1 MEQIKITI
9 GSRGSD
15 LALWQAHHIKNRLET
30 LGAQVELKIFKTQGD
45 KIQHLSLD
53 KLEGKGFFTKEL
65 EEALLANEIDL
76 AVHSHKDLP
85 TVSPEGLVIAAV
97 SEREDPSELILI
109 RKEAYDGTL
118 EFSFKKNAIIGTS
131 SARRKA
137 QLLSFR
143 KDVEIKDIRGN
154 VPTRIQKLRE
164 GQFDAILL
172 AKAGVSRL
180 ALDLSD
186 LIVYEVNPKKIVP
199 APAQGV
205 LALQIRESDQNLAEF
220 LKGIHQSDVQD
231 CIGIERK
238 LLNLFEGGCHM
249 PLGAYAIFENNCYKL
264 WVSKAE
270 EANEI
275 PQRLYIESST
285 TEGMAE
291 RALGILNT
299 NPLKEKNIFISRN
312 TNDVSFLKTSLEAS
326 NAVLTGITGIHTKT
340 IALPKQDYSE
350 VQIIFFNSKNAVQH
364 FFKQAPVL
372 SKEVKY
378 AAFGPGTEKAIYQ
391 QGFEVD
397 FSGKSSDP
405 MQVAAQFLS
414 KFADGKRIVFPK
426 ALQSLQSVSSIL
438 SRHHFVEQVDVY
450 ETSSVE
456 NVALPNADVYVFT
469 SPSNVTAFSSSLEN
483 IKTKVVAIGPSTAE
497 ALTLKGIKVH
507 AVSERADDTGLLDAV
522 TSVLVASSGY

>member
-1 MEQIKITI
+1 MEQQKIII

-15 LALWQAHHIKNRLET
+15 LALWQANHIKNRLQE
-30 LGAQVELKIFKTQGD
+30 LGAEVEIKIFKTQGD

-65 EEALLANEIDL
+65 EDALLSNEIDL

-85 TVSPEGLVIAAV
+85 TVSPSGLIIAAV

-154 VPTRIQKLRE
+154 VPTRIQKLRD

-180 ALDLSD
+180 ELDLSD

-205 LALQIRESDQNLAEF
+205 LALQIRESDQHLFEF
-220 LKGIHQSDVQD
+220 LQRVHQVNVQA

-249 PLGAYAIFENNCYKL
+249 PLGAYAIEENNIFKL
-264 WVSKAE
+264 WVSKAN
-270 EANEI
+270 EANDV
-275 PQRLYIESST
+275 PQRLYIESNVA
-285 TEGMAE
+285 EGMAE
-291 RALGILNT
+291 RALNLLNA
-299 NPLKEKNIFISRN
+299 NPLKGKKIFISRN
-312 TNDVSFLKTSLEAS
+312 TSDVSFLKTSVAAAEAE
-326 NAVLTGITGIHTKT
+326 LIGITGIQTNT
-340 IALPKQDYSE
+340 ISLTRKDFSDA
-350 VQIIFFNSKNAVQH
+350 QIIFFNSKNAVQH
-364 FFKQAPVL
+364 FFVQEPML
-372 SKEVKY
+372 RPDVKF

-391 QGFEVD
+391 QGVEVD

-450 ETSSVE
+450 ETSSIE
-456 NVALPNADVYVFT
+456 NVSLPDADVYVFT
-469 SPSNVTAFSSSLEN
+469 SPSNVTAFTSSLESIN
-483 IKTKVVAIGPSTAE
+483 TKVVAIGPSTAE
-497 ALTLKGIKVH
+497 ALSLKGIKVH
-507 AVSERADDTGLLDAV
+507 AVSERADDAGLLDAI
-522 TSVLVASSGY
+522 TSVVLNSKN

>member
-15 LALWQAHHIKNRLET
+15 LALWQAHHIKDRLVV
-30 LGAQVELKIFKTQGD
+30 LGAEVEIKIFKTQGD

-65 EEALLANEIDL
+65 EDALLNNEIDL

-85 TVSPEGLVIAAV
+85 TVSPEGLLIAAV

-109 RKEAYDGTL
+109 RKDAYDGTL
-118 EFSFKKNAIIGTS
+118 EFSFKKNAVIGTS

-143 KDVEIKDIRGN
+143 KDIEIKDIRGN

-164 GQFDAILL
+164 RQFDAILL

-205 LALQIRESDQNLAEF
+205 LALQIRESDEKLNNF
-220 LKGIHQSDVQD
+220 LQAINQTDVQA

-249 PLGAYAIFENNCYKL
+249 PLGAYAISDNGIFKL
-264 WVSKAE
+264 WVSKAN
-270 EANEI
+270 EADDI
-275 PQRLYIESST
+275 PQRLYIESV
-285 TEGMAE
+285 EADGMAE
-291 RALGILNT
+291 RALKILNA
-299 NPLKEKNIFISRN
+299 NPLKDKNIFISRS
-312 TNDVSFLKTSLEAS
+312 TNEVSFLKTSVEAS
-326 NAVLTGITGIHTKT
+326 NAILTGVSGIQTKT
-340 IALPKQDYSE
+340 IALPKKDYTE
-350 VQIIFFNSKNAVQH
+350 AQIIFFNSKNAVQH
-364 FFKQAPVL
+364 FFKQEPLL
-372 SKEVKY
+372 SKDVKY

-405 MQVAAQFLS
+405 MKVAAQFLS

-450 ETSSVE
+450 ETSSIE
-456 NVALPNADVYVFT
+456 NVELPEADVYVFT
-469 SPSNVTAFSSSLEN
+469 SPSNVTAFASSLEN

-497 ALTLKGIKVH
+497 AITLKGIKVH
-507 AVSERADDTGLLDAV
+507 AVSERADDAGLLDAI
-522 TSVLVASSGY
+522 TSVVLNSK

>member
-1 MEQIKITI
+1 MSIQINI

-15 LALWQAHHIKNRLET
+15 LALWQANHIKDRLEQ
-30 LGAQVELKIFKTQGD
+30 LGATVEIKIYKTQGD
-45 KIQHLSLD
+45 AIQHLSLD

-65 EEALLANEIDL
+65 EEALLNKEIDL

-85 TVSPEGLVIAAV
+85 TVSPAGLMIAAV

-143 KDVEIKDIRGN
+143 NDIEIKDIRGN

-164 GQFDAILL
+164 GNYDAILL

-180 ALDLSD
+180 QLDLSD
-186 LIVYEVNPKKIVP
+186 LVVYEVNPKKIVP

-205 LALQIRESDQNLAEF
+205 LALQIRENDQDLFQF
-220 LKGIHQSDVQD
+220 LQNIHSKEVQE
-231 CIGIERK
+231 CISIERT

-249 PLGAYAIFENNCYKL
+249 PLGAYAIAENNMYKL

-270 EANEI
+270 EATDV
-275 PQRLYIESST
+275 PQRLYLESSSA
-285 TEGMAE
+285 EGMAE
-291 RALGILNT
+291 KALTILKQ
-299 NPLKEKNIFISRN
+299 NPLQGKKIFISRS
-312 TNDVSFLKTSLEAS
+312 TNDVSFLKSSLTAAKAE
-326 NAVLTGITGIHTKT
+326 LEGISGIQTRS
-340 IALPKQDYSE
+340 IPLPQNDYSHA
-350 VQIIFFNSKNAVQH
+350 QIIFFNSKNAVQH
-364 FFKQAPVL
+364 FLKQEPILA
-372 SKEVKY
+372 KEVKY

-391 QGFEVD
+391 QGLEVD

-426 ALQSLQSVSSIL
+426 AIQSLQSVSSIL

-456 NVALPNADVYVFT
+456 GVTLPEADVYVFT
-469 SPSNVTAFSSSLEN
+469 SPSNVTAFTSTLSN

-497 ALTLKGIKVH
+497 ALTLKGVKVH
-507 AVSERADDTGLLDAV
+507 AIAERADDAGLLDAITMV
-522 TSVLVASSGY
+522 NCKL

>member
-15 LALWQAHHIKNRLET
+15 LALWQANHIKNSLENF
-30 LGAQVELKIFKTQGD
+30 GAKVEIKIYKTQGD
-45 KIQHLSLD
+45 NIQHLSLD

-65 EEALLANEIDL
+65 EEALLSKEIDL

-85 TVSPEGLVIAAV
+85 TVSPAGLMIAAV

-118 EFSFKKNAIIGTS
+118 EFSFKKNAVIGTS

-143 KDVEIKDIRGN
+143 NDVEIKDIRGN
-154 VPTRIQKLRE
+154 VPTRIQKLRD
-164 GQFDAILL
+164 GNYDAILL

-180 ALDLSD
+180 GLDLSD
-186 LIVYEVNPKKIVP
+186 LVVYEVNPKKIVP

-205 LALQIRESDQNLAEF
+205 LALQIRESDKELFQF
-220 LKGIHQSDVQD
+220 LQKIHATEVQE
-231 CIGIERK
+231 CIAIERR

-249 PLGAYAIFENNCYKL
+249 PLGAYAIAENNVYKL

-270 EANEI
+270 EATDV
-275 PQRLYIESST
+275 PQRLYLEST
-285 TEGMAE
+285 TAEGMADK
-291 RALGILNT
+291 ALSILKQ
-299 NPLKEKNIFISRN
+299 NPLKGKKIFISRS
-312 TNDVSFLKTSLEAS
+312 TNDVSFLKSSLVAAEAE
-326 NAVLTGITGIHTKT
+326 LEGISGIQTQS
-340 IALPKQDYSE
+340 IALPQLDYTHAH
-350 VQIIFFNSKNAVQH
+350 IIFFNSKNAVQH
-364 FFKQAPVL
+364 FFKQEPTLA
-372 SKEVKY
+372 KDVKY

-391 QGFEVD
+391 QGYEVD

-426 ALQSLQSVSSIL
+426 AIQSLQSVSSIL

-450 ETSSVE
+450 ETSSIE
-456 NVALPNADVYVFT
+456 NVELPMADVYVFT
-469 SPSNVTAFSSSLEN
+469 SPSNVTAFTSTLDTIN
-483 IKTKVVAIGPSTAE
+483 TKVVAIGPSTAE
-497 ALTLKGIKVH
+497 ALNLKGIKVH
-507 AVSERADDTGLLDAV
+507 AIAERADDAGLLDAI
-522 TSVLVASSGY
+522 TSVFC

>member
-1 MEQIKITI
+1 MEKIKITI

-15 LALWQAHHIKNRLET
+15 LALWQAHHVKNRLIG
-30 LGAQVELKIFKTQGD
+30 LGADVEIKIFKTQGD

-65 EEALLANEIDL
+65 EDALLSNEIDL

-85 TVSPEGLVIAAV
+85 TVSPEGLIIAAV

-109 RKEAYDGTL
+109 RKEAVDDSL
-118 EFSFKKNAIIGTS
+118 EFSFKKNAIVGTS

-180 ALDLSD
+180 ELDLSD
-186 LIVYEVNPKKIVP
+186 LYVYEVNPKKIVP

-205 LALQIRESDQNLAEF
+205 LALQIRETDTALAEF
-220 LKGIHQSDVQD
+220 LQGIHQADVQA

-249 PLGAYAIFENNCYKL
+249 PLGAFAIAENGNYKL

-270 EANEI
+270 SAEDV
-275 PQRLYIESST
+275 PQRLYLESNSA
-285 TEGMAE
+285 EGMAE
-291 RALGILNT
+291 KALNILNK
-299 NPLKEKNIFISRN
+299 NILKDKSIFISRN
-312 TNDVSFLKTSLEAS
+312 TADVSFLKTSVEAGS
-326 NAVLTGITGIHTKT
+326 AVLTGISGIQTKT
-340 IALPKQDYSE
+340 IALPKNDYSDT
-350 VQIIFFNSKNAVQH
+350 QIVFFNSKNAVQH
-364 FFKQAPVL
+364 FINQQPVL
-372 SKEVKY
+372 HKEVKF

-391 QGFEVD
+391 AGLSVA
-397 FSGKSSDP
+397 FSGDSSDP
-405 MQVAAQFLS
+405 NKVAAQFLG
-414 KFADGKRIVFPK
+414 KFADGKRILFPK

-438 SRHHFVEQVDVY
+438 ARHHFVEQIDVY

-456 NVALPNADVYVFT
+456 NVELPQADVYVFT
-469 SPSNVTAFSSSLEN
+469 SPSNVVGFSSSLTTIN
-483 IKTKVVAIGPSTAE
+483 TKVVAIGPSTAE
-497 ALTLKGIKVH
+497 ALTLKGIKVN
-507 AVSERADDTGLLDAV
+507 AVAERADDTGLLDAII
-522 TSVLVASSGY
+522 SVLIC

>member
-1 MEQIKITI
+1 MEKSTIKI

-15 LALWQAHHIKNRLET
+15 LALWQANHIKEKLEQ
-30 LGAQVELKIFKTQGD
+30 LGAVVEIKIYKTQGD
-45 KIQHLSLD
+45 TIQHLSLD

-65 EEALLANEIDL
+65 EEALLSNEIDL

-85 TVSPEGLVIAAV
+85 TVSPKGLIIAAV

-143 KDVEIKDIRGN
+143 KDIEIKDIRGN
-154 VPTRIQKLRE
+154 VPTRIQKLRD
-164 GQFDAILL
+164 GNFDAILL

-180 ALDLSD
+180 GLDLSD
-186 LIVYEVNPKKIVP
+186 LVVYEVNPKKIIP

-205 LALQIRESDQNLAEF
+205 LALQIRENDKELFEF
-220 LKGIHQSDVQD
+220 LQNIHSTEVQE
-231 CIGIERK
+231 CIAIERT

-249 PLGAYAIFENNCYKL
+249 PLGAYAISENNMYKL
-264 WVSKAE
+264 WTSKAE
-270 EANEI
+270 EATDV
-275 PQRLYIESST
+275 PQRLYLESNT
-285 TEGMAE
+285 ADGMAE
-291 RALGILNT
+291 KALAIFKQ
-299 NPLKEKNIFISRN
+299 NPLKEKKIFISRS
-312 TNDVSFLKTSLEAS
+312 TNDVSFLKSSLMAA
-326 NAVLTGITGIHTKT
+326 NAELEGISGIQTKSIT
-340 IALPKQDYSE
+340 LPQSDYSHA
-350 VQIIFFNSKNAVQH
+350 QIIFFNSKNAVQH
-364 FFKQAPVL
+364 FFKQAPIL
-372 SKEVKY
+372 AKEVKY

-391 QGFEVD
+391 QGYEVD

-426 ALQSLQSVSSIL
+426 AIQSLQSVSSIL

-456 NVALPNADVYVFT
+456 NVELPEADVYVFT
-469 SPSNVTAFSSSLEN
+469 SPSNVTAFTSTLNN

-497 ALTLKGIKVH
+497 ALSLKGIKVH
-507 AVSERADDTGLLDAV
+507 AVAERADDTGLLDAI
-522 TSVLVASSGY
+522 TSVIINVR

>member
-1 MEQIKITI
+1 MEQYKITI

-15 LALWQAHHIKNRLET
+15 LALWQAHHIKNRLEA
-30 LGAQVELKIFKTQGD
+30 LGAEVEIKIFKTQGD

-65 EEALLANEIDL
+65 EDALLNNEIDL

-85 TVSPEGLVIAAV
+85 TVSPAGLLIAAV

-109 RKEAYDGTL
+109 SKEAYDGTL
-118 EFSFKKNAIIGTS
+118 EFSFKKEAVVGTS

-143 KDVEIKDIRGN
+143 KDAQIKDIRGN

-164 GQFDAILL
+164 GEFDAILL

-180 ALDLSD
+180 GLDLSD
-186 LIVYEVNPKKIVP
+186 LVVYEVNPKKIVP

-205 LALQIRESDQNLAEF
+205 LALQIRENDQVLNNYLQ
-220 LKGIHQSDVQD
+220 GIHQEDVQA

-249 PLGAYAIFENNCYKL
+249 PLGAYAIAENNTYKL

-270 EANEI
+270 EASDI
-275 PQRLYIESST
+275 PQRLYIESSSP
-285 TEGMAE
+285 EGMAE
-291 RALGILNT
+291 RALEILQK
-299 NPLKEKNIFISRN
+299 NPLADKKIFISRN
-312 TNDVSFLKTSLEAS
+312 TNEVSFLKTSLAS
-326 NAVLTGITGIHTKT
+326 AKAELIGVSGIQTNT
-340 IALPKQDYSE
+340 IALPKADYTE
-350 VQIIFFNSKNAVQH
+350 AQIIFFNSKNAVQH
-364 FFKQAPVL
+364 FFRQAPVL
-372 SKEVKY
+372 AKEVKY

-391 QGFEVD
+391 EGYEVD

-405 MQVAAQFLS
+405 TKVAAQFLS

-450 ETSSVE
+450 ETTSVE
-456 NVALPNADVYVFT
+456 GVTLPEADVYVFT
-469 SPSNVTAFSSSLEN
+469 SPSNVAAFSSTLTTME
-483 IKTKVVAIGPSTAE
+483 TKVVAIGPSTAE
-497 ALTLKGIKVH
+497 ALTLKGIKLH
-507 AVSERADDTGLLDAV
+507 AISERADDAGLMDAI
-522 TSVLVASSGY
+522 TSVLIK

>member
-15 LALWQAHHIKNRLET
+15 LALWQAHHIKNRLEN
-30 LGAQVELKIFKTQGD
+30 LGAEVELKIFKTQGD

-65 EEALLANEIDL
+65 EDALLSNEIDL

-85 TVSPEGLVIAAV
+85 TVSPAGLVIAAV
-97 SEREDPSELILI
+97 SERENPSELILI

-118 EFSFKKNAIIGTS
+118 EFSFKRNAIIGTS

-180 ALDLSD
+180 ELDLSD

-205 LALQIRESDQNLAEF
+205 LALQIRDTDTELFEF
-220 LKGIHQSDVQD
+220 LKGIHQIDVQE
-231 CIGIERK
+231 CIAIERK

-249 PLGAYAIFENNCYKL
+249 PLGAYAISENNTFKL

-270 EANEI
+270 ESTDI
-275 PQRLYIESST
+275 PQRLYIESAT
-285 TEGMAE
+285 AEGMAE
-291 RALGILNT
+291 RALEILNV
-299 NPLKEKNIFISRN
+299 NPLKEKNIFISRS
-312 TNDVSFLKTSLEAS
+312 TNEVSFLKTSLEAA
-326 NAVLTGITGIHTKT
+326 NAVLTGISGIQTKT
-340 IALPKQDYSE
+340 ISLPKQDYTE
-350 VQIIFFNSKNAVQH
+350 AQIIFFNSKNAVQH

-372 SKEVKY
+372 AKDVKY

-391 QGFEVD
+391 QGVEVD

-414 KFADGKRIVFPK
+414 RFADGKRIVFPK
-426 ALQSLQSVSSIL
+426 AIQSLQSVSSIL
-438 SRHHFVEQVDVY
+438 SRHHFVEQIDVY

-456 NVALPNADVYVFT
+456 NVELPIADVYVFT
-469 SPSNVTAFSSSLEN
+469 SPSNVTAFSSTLIN
-483 IKTKVVAIGPSTAE
+483 INTKVVAIGPSTAE

-507 AVSERADDTGLLDAV
+507 AVSERADDAGLLDAI